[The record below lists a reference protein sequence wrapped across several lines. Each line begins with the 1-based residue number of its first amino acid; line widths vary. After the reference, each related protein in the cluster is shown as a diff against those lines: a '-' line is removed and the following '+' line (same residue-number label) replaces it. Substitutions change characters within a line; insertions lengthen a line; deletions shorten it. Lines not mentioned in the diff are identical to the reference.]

1 VDGLAPRLARILADR
16 SDTLFGVPGGG
27 PNLDVVGAATDTG
40 MRFVLAHGESA
51 AAIMASTYGLV
62 TSSVAGVVV
71 TRGPGAAS
79 AVNGVAQATLDR
91 YPLVAITDTVPARQR
106 DRVSHQLIDQQAM
119 FWPVTKLSTTI
130 TNATS
135 TDTLATAVDRSIAW
149 PYGAVHLDYDAAGQ
163 AESGRPEPT
172 PESRTVTAP
181 SQSVEPPKSALPLS
195 PAPGDEAV
203 ALLLD
208 SRRPLVIVGMEA
220 AAAGPPVVEAL
231 ERLGCPVLTTYQA
244 VGLVPTEGSL
254 HAGIYTNGALEQPTL
269 DSADLILT
277 IGLDTVEP
285 IPTPWQSN
293 VPVVRISSTAAI
305 DEFVPVTVDLMG
317 PPAAVAAELGDRLA
331 DRGWS
336 PNWPDGAAAR
346 LRTDARARLR
356 PGTGTGPVVEDETDG
371 ARFGPLELVDTA
383 ARFIPD
389 GVAEQLT
396 VTVDAGAHFLAVM
409 PNWPVTDRFR
419 LLISN
424 GLATMGFALPAA
436 IGAALARPG
445 KPVLAFTG
453 DGGLA
458 MTMAELE
465 TMARLE
471 LPITVVVFN
480 DAALSLIA
488 IKQQDHHGGEAAIRY
503 RLTDFA
509 TIAVASGLGG
519 TVVESP
525 RELAQALARD
535 WTRPRLID
543 ARIDPT
549 DYHSLLAA
557 TRG

>member
-1 VDGLAPRLARILADR
+1 VDGLALRLARILADR

-40 MRFVLAHGESA
+40 MRFVLAHSESA

-62 TSSVAGVVV
+62 SSSVAGVVV

-106 DRVSHQLIDQQAM
+106 ERVSHQLIDQRAM
-119 FWPVTKLSTTI
+119 FQPVTKLSTTI
-130 TNATS
+130 TN
-135 TDTLATAVDRSIAW
+135 DTPVDLLAAAVDRATSW
-149 PYGAVHLDYDAAGQ
+149 PYGAVHLDYDAAGS
-163 AESGRPEPT
+163 AEPPPVEPT
-172 PESRTVTAP
+172 PGPNDTVSR
-181 SQSVEPPKSALPLS
+181 SALPS
-195 PAPGDEAV
+195 PPAPVDEAV
-203 ALLLD
+203 ALLLG

-231 ERLGCPVLTTYQA
+231 ERLGCPMLTTYQA

-269 DSADLILT
+269 DSADFLLT
-277 IGLDTVEP
+277 VGLDTVEP
-285 IPTPWQSN
+285 IPTPWQSS
-293 VPVVRISSTAAI
+293 VPVVRISATAAI
-305 DEFVPVTVDLMG
+305 DEFVPVTVDLIG
-317 PPAAVAAELGDRLA
+317 PPAAVAVDVVDRLA
-331 DRGWS
+331 ERGWS
-336 PNWPDGAAAR
+336 PNWPEGAAAR
-346 LRTDARARLR
+346 LRTEARARLR
-356 PGTGTGPVVEDETDG
+356 PETGTGPGIDGETGG

-383 ARFIPD
+383 MSSTPD
-389 GVAEQLT
+389 DIAEQLT

-409 PNWPVTDRFR
+409 PNWPVMDRFR

-509 TIAVASGLGG
+509 TIAIASGLRG

-549 DYHSLLAA
+549 DYRSLLAA

>member
-1 VDGLAPRLARILADR
+1 MDGLALRLARILADR

-27 PNLDVVGAATDTG
+27 PNLDVVGAAADAG

-106 DRVSHQLIDQQAM
+106 DRVSHQLIDQRAM
-119 FWPVTKLSTTI
+119 FQPVTKHSTTI
-130 TNATS
+130 TNAMPV
-135 TDTLATAVDRSIAW
+135 DLLAAAVDRATAW
-149 PYGAVHLDYDAAGQ
+149 PYGAVHLDYDAGGL
-163 AESGRPEPT
+163 AEPPPIEPT
-172 PESRTVTAP
+172 QGPNDTVSR
-181 SQSVEPPKSALPLS
+181 SALPSS
-195 PAPGDEAV
+195 PAPVDEAV
-203 ALLLD
+203 TLLLD

-254 HAGIYTNGALEQPTL
+254 HAGIYTNGTLEQPTL
-269 DSADLILT
+269 DSADLLLT
-277 IGLDTVEP
+277 VGLDTVEP
-285 IPTPWQSN
+285 IPTPWQSS
-293 VPVVRISSTAAI
+293 VPVVRISATAAI
-305 DEFVPVTVDLMG
+305 DEFVPVTVDLIG
-317 PPAAVAAELGDRLA
+317 PPAAVTVDVVDRLA
-331 DRGWS
+331 AAERDWS
-336 PNWPDGAAAR
+336 PNWPEGAAAR
-346 LRTDARARLR
+346 LRTEARARLR
-356 PGTGTGPVVEDETDG
+356 PETGTGLGIDGETGG

-383 ARFIPD
+383 TRSIPD
-389 GVAEQLT
+389 EVAEQLT

-509 TIAVASGLGG
+509 TIAIASGLRG

-525 RELAQALARD
+525 RELAQALTRD

-549 DYHSLLAA
+549 DYRSLLAA